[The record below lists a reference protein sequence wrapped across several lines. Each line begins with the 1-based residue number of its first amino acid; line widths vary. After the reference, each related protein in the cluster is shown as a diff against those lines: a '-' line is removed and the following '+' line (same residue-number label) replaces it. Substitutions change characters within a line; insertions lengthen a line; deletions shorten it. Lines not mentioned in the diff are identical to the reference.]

1 MTKPNK
7 LQLTHDE
14 IELTNNDIQDML
26 LDMGFNEYRATQDF
40 FSSLAECGQKF
51 GNVVSE
57 AAIKELMIAS
67 MANSCWSFQPKSWR

>member
-1 MTKPNK
+1 MTRPNK

-26 LDMGFNEYRATQDF
+26 LDMGFNEYRATQIQGDF

-51 GNVVSE
+51 GNVV
-57 AAIKELMIAS
+57 
-67 MANSCWSFQPKSWR
+67 